1 MSSAKEK
8 IKLTQEKLQARI
20 KEVSDK
26 LNTQLQEASVKVN
39 DAVKDVK
46 DTSEK
51 ANELAKKIWLAGLGA
66 YGKTWDEAQASY
78 EKAAKKGSDEVS
90 SLFEQLVSKGE
101 ALEKDASSK
110 ISESKESLTK
120 TRAELEEKLGKA
132 RESLSVDALKDTGK
146 TYLTSLEAKIEE
158 LTAKIDSLI
167 KSGIKTKEDVAET
180 PAPKAPAAK
189 KAPAK
194 KAPAKKAA
202 VEKAPAKKAPAKKA
216 AAKKAPAKKAP
227 AKPE

>member
-1 MSSAKEK
+1 MTNAKEK
-8 IKLTQEKLQARI
+8 IKETQEKLQARI

-26 LNTQLQEASVKVN
+26 LNTQLQEASAKVN

-78 EKAAKKGSDEVS
+78 EKATKKSSEEVS

-101 ALEKDASSK
+101 ALEKDAAGR
-110 ISESKESLTK
+110 INESKESLTK
-120 TRAELEEKLGKA
+120 TRADLEEKLSKA
-132 RESLSVDALKDTGK
+132 REGLTVDALKDTGK
-146 TYLTSLEAKIEE
+146 TYLSSLEAKIDE
-158 LTAKIDSLI
+158 LTGKIDNLI
-167 KSGIKTKEDVAET
+167 KSGVKSKPEVAET
-180 PAPKAPAAK
+180 VEAAK
-189 KAPAK
+189 PAPAK
-194 KAPAKKAA
+194 KAPAK
-202 VEKAPAKKAPAKKA
+202 KAPAKKAPAKKA

-227 AKPE
+227 AKSE